1 MIKQN
6 NKCKLFLL
14 YLIFDIDKNHH
25 TNVPLEDLELFE
37 LRQNALKINLIYR
50 SRNKTH
56 EQDQNFYKKN
66 YKKKGI
72 VSQVKTNFV
81 IKEILVQLTLMLKKD

>member
-1 MIKQN
+1 MIIMIKQN
-6 NKCKLFLL
+6 NKCKLFYYIL
-14 YLIFDIDKNHH
+14 YLTLN
-25 TNVPLEDLELFE
+25 DLELFE

>member
-1 MIKQN
+1 MIIMIKQN
-6 NKCKLFLL
+6 NKCKFFYYIL
-14 YLIFDIDKNHH
+14 YLTLN
-25 TNVPLEDLELFE
+25 DLELFE